1 MKKDEILG
9 AITEIRVKAEMSKY
23 WLNTNSV
30 SRNEQIWKDLDSILN
45 VTDKMMLDISNEM
58 K

>member
-1 MKKDEILG
+1 MKKDEILD
-9 AITEIRVKAEMSKY
+9 AIAEVRVKAEMSKY

-30 SRNEQIWKDLDSILN
+30 SRNEQIWKDLDSILD
-45 VTDKMMLDISNEM
+45 VTNKMMLDISNEM